1 MPDIT
6 VTNIILDKISFRVG
20 LARRLFLLALTG
32 ILVLAFAPSPAAET
46 SPLADIIAG
55 VQDRYD
61 KTRDFKARFIQEAT
75 LKTVN
80 RTEREEGTVYFRNPQ
95 RMRWEYAIPKGK
107 LLVINPEKAWLY
119 LPEDRLAYVQD
130 SEKMLQSGLAIKFLT
145 GLGRL
150 SEDFQIS
157 RQGPQKTD
165 RAGNH
170 LLVLVPKEAG
180 GGIDKLT
187 ITVDKTTYS
196 IIQLSMSDF
205 AGNLTRIEF
214 RNIVL
219 NSRLPDR
226 LFQFNIPAGVE
237 VVPLP

>member
-1 MPDIT
+1 MA
-6 VTNIILDKISFRVG
+6 
-20 LARRLFLLALTG
+20 LAGTFLLIFPPPL
-32 ILVLAFAPSPAAET
+32 AAET
-46 SPLADIIAG
+46 PTLANIIAL

-61 KTRDFKARFIQEAT
+61 KTQDFKARFSQEST
-75 LKTVN
+75 LKTAN
-80 RTEREEGTVYFRNPQ
+80 RTEREEGTVYFRNPK

-119 LPEDRLAYVQD
+119 LPDDRLVYVQD
-130 SEKMLQSGLAIKFLT
+130 AEKMLQSELAIKFLT

-157 RQGPQKTD
+157 HHRPEKTD

-170 LLVLVPKEAG
+170 LLVLAPREAG
-180 GGIDKLT
+180 AGIDKL
-187 ITVDKTTYS
+187 IIAVDKTSYS
-196 IIQLSMSDF
+196 IIQFSMSDF
-205 AGNLTRIEF
+205 AGNTTRIEF

-219 NSRLPDR
+219 NSKLPDR

-237 VVPLP
+237 AVPLP